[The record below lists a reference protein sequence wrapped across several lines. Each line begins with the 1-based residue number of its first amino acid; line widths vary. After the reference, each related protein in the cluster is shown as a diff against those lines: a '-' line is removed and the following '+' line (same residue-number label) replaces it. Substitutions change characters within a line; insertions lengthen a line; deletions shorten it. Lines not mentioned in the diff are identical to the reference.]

1 MIREVD
7 LASYLPLFMQKY
19 REPVEA
25 LKAEDPEFLAV
36 WEAADRILYNHFIC
50 TADEYGISRFEK
62 MLGILHSGGETL
74 EERRKRIQGYYV
86 GDLPY
91 TENKMRAVLAVMCG
105 AGNFELDVDG
115 AAYQMTVR
123 VIDRDI
129 QLAGNVHRIV
139 SYMKPANILLKL
151 YEVYRGEAGQDAG
164 SRVAGIRFT
173 MGFYPRFNLRRLH
186 LDSIWKLDGGRKLNG
201 YDGKNPGDLY
211 PVSMGVRVGI
221 VTDTGTVPRTRMEA
235 GAGGE
240 PGSGQVFAVRAR
252 ASPAPVP
259 GERMRMAVAAVQDI
273 RAGDISISNRNVMDG
288 AWRLNGVRKLNG
300 GPDMR

>member
-91 TENKMRAVLAVMCG
+91 TENKMRAVLAVVCG

-129 QLAGNVHRIV
+129 QLVRNVHKII
-139 SYMKPANILLKL
+139 SFMKPANILLKL
-151 YEVYRGEAGQDAG
+151 YEMYREEVQQTVRSQVAAVRFGTAFYPMFNLPELCLDGSWELDGSQSLDGYNGGDKVDLNPVSMAVHVPVHVDTAAGCRVRIPCRAEVTLEAGAAVRISGKVEHDTRVQAG
-164 SRVAGIRFT
+164 T
-173 MGFYPRFNLRRLH
+173 RLSFPAAH
-186 LDSIWKLDGGRKLNG
+186 RISTGAVMHMENDLDGGWVL
-201 YDGKNPGDLY
+201 DGSRSLDGGDY
-211 PVSMGVRVGI
+211 P
-221 VTDTGTVPRTRMEA
+221 
-235 GAGGE
+235 
-240 PGSGQVFAVRAR
+240 
-252 ASPAPVP
+252 
-259 GERMRMAVAAVQDI
+259 
-273 RAGDISISNRNVMDG
+273 
-288 AWRLNGVRKLNG
+288 L
-300 GPDMR
+300 